1 MRTEVK
7 GFSIFKDCLFYKK
20 EGDKKSHWIANALWV
35 QAETK
40 DSQGCGRLLMFIN
53 NRKEEVEVWMPFSYL
68 SGNGEKA
75 FTQLMNRGFV
85 YSNTRA
91 DRNALLRYII
101 QSPVSR
107 LIERVSTTGWHKEAY
122 VLPHKTFG
130 KTDGEFC
137 CTVNSLYSTQ
147 GSLQKWQDEVA
158 RYCVGNSRLILG
170 ICAAFASSVL
180 KLFSHENVGFH
191 LGGPSSFG
199 KTTWLKVAGSV
210 FGTPYQSW
218 RTTDNALEGIAKSH
232 NDSLLLLDEMG
243 QVNPRRIG
251 EIAYMLANGSGKGRA
266 DQSGITQSI
275 SKWRLLFLSNGEVNL
290 ENLMKQAHQ
299 DTKVGQELR
308 FLNLQMPTGDCGV
321 FENIHN
327 FSSRVELAN
336 HLSYSSKCYCGTAIE
351 AFLEK
356 VTQNQDDLK
365 TYCKDL
371 SRFLKLSYPSLSGQ
385 NHRILDHFI
394 LLAVVGEYARFVTG
408 WPSGEASK
416 GCMACFEDWLKD
428 GQDTQDIKEDKQI
441 LKCIQSFFE
450 EHGESRLQ
458 DLNSPSKAIT
468 NMVGYRDENFYYI
481 TPQNFRSILCGNFY
495 YKNVIKTLLKQH
507 ILQKNDNNE
516 VCVVKRIGSR
526 TRRVYTL
533 DRNILDQI

>member
-107 LIERVSTTGWHKEAY
+107 IIERVSTTGWHKEAY

-137 CTVNSLYSTQ
+137 CTVDSLYSTQ
-147 GSLQKWQDEVA
+147 GSLQEWQDEVA

-210 FGTPYQSW
+210 FGSPLYDGYHEAKVIKNRARDYQ
-218 RTTDNALEGIAKSH
+218 
-232 NDSLLLLDEMG
+232 DSLLLLDHSEN
-243 QVNPRRIG
+243 VKPRFIEDIIYPPVDG
-251 EIAYMLANGSGKGRA
+251 VCEPY
-266 DQSGITQSI
+266 
-275 SKWRLLFLSNGEVNL
+275 RLLFLSSGLQAKPQKKTEMDKKLL
-290 ENLMKQAHQ
+290 EIPVKQGIFEDLHHFFNQ
-299 DTKVGQELR
+299 NELV
-308 FLNLQMPTGDCGV
+308 Q
-321 FENIHN
+321 
-327 FSSRVELAN
+327 
-336 HLSYSSKCYCGTAIE
+336 HLSKSSECYCGTAIE

-408 WPSGEASK
+408 WPSGEATK
-416 GCMACFEDWLKD
+416 GCMACFEDWLRD

-468 NMVGYRDENFYYI
+468 SMVGYKDENFYYI
-481 TPQNFRSILCGNFY
+481 RPQSFKKILCKDFDEKKVLEVLKKKGILKCQRNRLTFL
-495 YKNVIKTLLKQH
+495 KKIRGKTLRFYSFIRDKIYH
-507 ILQKNDNNE
+507 FE
-516 VCVVKRIGSR
+516 
-526 TRRVYTL
+526 
-533 DRNILDQI
+533 